1 MSTHTPTGDGV
12 ATGDGVSAVPPWLP
26 GEAALTRLA
35 NDLFAALPGDRA
47 ATVLPGDLPTTAPPG
62 DQAATVL
69 PGKASATGLQGTVP
83 PGGAWAPALPDDAPA
98 TALRGDLPAPAL
110 GDFVHRRHVI
120 CGIDAPRCC
129 RRSALDLDL
138 RITLAYEPKPD
149 SLPSR

>member
-47 ATVLPGDLPTTAPPG
+47 ATVLPGDLP
-62 DQAATVL
+62 
-69 PGKASATGLQGTVP
+69 
-83 PGGAWAPALPDDAPA
+83 
-98 TALRGDLPAPAL
+98 APAL

-138 RITLAYEPKPD
+138 RITLAYESKPD